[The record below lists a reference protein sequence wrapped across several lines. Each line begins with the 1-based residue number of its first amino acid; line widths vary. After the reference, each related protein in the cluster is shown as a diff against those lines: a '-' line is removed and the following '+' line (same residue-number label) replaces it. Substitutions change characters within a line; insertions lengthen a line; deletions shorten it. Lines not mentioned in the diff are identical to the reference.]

1 MSARKRTIIMYKTEL
16 RKSIKLFARELEL
29 KHGATDVILLPL
41 INGLSCFMPDKVSFS
56 LLAADQEIDRIEDD
70 IIISL
75 PKPFEEGD
83 INKRSWGF
91 PAVKSDYDKQVI
103 PHGVDRIG
111 ASNVWN
117 ISTGE
122 AVRIGVLDTGI
133 EGHLD
138 LQGNLGKGINVI
150 DSYVGPNDD
159 NGHGTHIA
167 GTIGAMDNRLGV
179 VGVAPKAYIYP
190 VKVLNYQGNGTL
202 SSILAGLQW
211 CIDNQIQVVNM
222 SLGTSEDSE
231 VFLKAIKSVY
241 NAGIAMVA
249 ASGNDGLN
257 GEIDYPAAY
266 RETIA
271 VGAITVNNTLAWYSN
286 SGNRINLVAP
296 GDRVLST
303 LGERSYGRLSGTSMA
318 TAHVTGVIALML
330 KLDSTLSPF
339 QITNILANSAEKLR
353 DLTTEQ
359 QGSGL
364 VRADKAIEK
373 LQRMNLT

>member
-1 MSARKRTIIMYKTEL
+1 MYKTEL